1 MIAKPPQKEAE
12 ILFRCIIEQ
21 ENKLKEFAK
30 KKMVEEMKSEMKKL
44 NDEWFETFLIQ
55 IEKS

>member
-21 ENKLKEFAK
+21 KNKLKEFAK
-30 KKMVEEMKSEMKKL
+30 KQLAKEIKKEMQKMH
-44 NDEWFETFLIQ
+44 DEWFKTFLSQ
-55 IEKS
+55 IEKL

>member
-12 ILFRCIIEQ
+12 ILFRCIIKQ

-30 KKMVEEMKSEMKKL
+30 KKMVEEMKSEMKKIH
-44 NDEWFETFLIQ
+44 DECLLQ
-55 IEKS
+55 IKKL

>member
-1 MIAKPPQKEAE
+1 MTPKPPQKHAE

-30 KKMVEEMKSEMKKL
+30 KKMVEEMKSEMKKIH
-44 NDEWFETFLIQ
+44 DDWFKTFGINL
-55 IEKS
+55 KPK

>member
-44 NDEWFETFLIQ
+44 HDEWFETFLIQ
-55 IEKS
+55 IKKL